1 MIAVGAQPRTGQTIQ
16 FHRRDA
22 ATATEDLVASL
33 TEARR
38 RLGDSTVYGGVLC
51 VCNGRGQRLFGKP
64 DHDAGLIQEM
74 LGPLPIAGFFGNGE
88 LGPVGGKNF
97 LHGYTASLALFV
109 KA

>member
-1 MIAVGAQPRTGQTIQ
+1 M
-16 FHRRDA
+16 
-22 ATATEDLVASL
+22 
-33 TEARR
+33 
-38 RLGDSTVYGGVLC
+38 LC

-109 KA
+109 KG